1 LFRPNTQV
9 NFPIALH
16 FRGEVQPGEH
26 YSPQLLFHYRRLP
39 KDGQRL

>member
-1 LFRPNTQV
+1 LFSPNTQV

-26 YSPQLLFHYRRLP
+26 YSPHYSFIIAAFQ
-39 KDGQRL
+39 KTVNV